1 MFTQI
6 FQNRINKMKN
16 FHNEEIYIKKDNF
29 SDNIFKE
36 NRVFFDIETTGF
48 SPVRSIVYMI
58 GCARRVKN
66 RIIIDQYFA
75 QSSDDEAAVITA
87 FTDSIADCDALISFN
102 GVGFDMPFLR
112 AKCQKFNIDDPFA
125 GKNIIDI
132 FKEITPIKPLLGLEN
147 YKQKTVERFLGI
159 EREDKYTGGE
169 LINVYYEYLA
179 THSDE
184 QLHLLQTHNYED
196 VLGMAELLPVLAY
209 KEVLCDLSEITDIT
223 VSPFTAYDGQPKKEL
238 VISFRNKYAVPKPL
252 SIHDNDFY
260 INIGTEKTSVRI
272 EVLEGELKHFYSDY
286 KNYYYLP
293 KEDMAIHKS
302 VATFVDNQY
311 RERCKAYNCYVRK
324 SGEFIVQHELI
335 MQPEFRND
343 IKDKHSYFLLTDD
356 FINEKQMVISYAKHI
371 INHLFK
377 F

>member
-1 MFTQI
+1 MI
-6 FQNRINKMKN
+6 N
-16 FHNEEIYIKKDNF
+16 FHNEEIYIKKNNF
-29 SDNIFKE
+29 SDSIFKE
-36 NRVFFDIETTGF
+36 NTVFFDIETTGF
-48 SPVRSIVYMI
+48 SPLKSIVYMI

-75 QSSDDEAAVITA
+75 ESVDDEETITKA
-87 FTDSIADCDALISFN
+87 FTDSITDCDTLISFN
-102 GVGFDMPFLR
+102 GVGFDIPFLR

-125 GKNIIDI
+125 CKNIIDI

-147 YKQKTVERFLGI
+147 YKQKTVEHFLCI
-159 EREDKYTGGE
+159 ECEDKYTGGE

-179 THSDE
+179 RHSDE
-184 QLHLLQTHNYED
+184 QLNLLQTHNYED

-209 KEVLCDLSEITDIT
+209 KKVLCDLSDITDIA
-223 VSPFTAYDGQPKKEL
+223 VSQFTAYDGQSKKEL
-238 VISFRNKYAVPKPL
+238 VISFRNKYTVSKPL
-252 SIHDNDFY
+252 SVHNNDFY

-272 EVLEGELKHFYSDY
+272 EVFEGELKHFYSDY

-324 SGEFIVQHELI
+324 SGDFIIQHEPI
-335 MQPEFRND
+335 MKPEFRYDIND
-343 IKDKHSYFLLTDD
+343 RHSYFLLTDD